1 VFIVNELFFFSEVI
15 LTGYLNRKDNVQP
28 DLQS

>member
-1 VFIVNELFFFSEVI
+1 VFIVNELFFSEAI

-28 DLQS
+28 DLQR